1 VRVNEFS
8 ADDTFTN
15 ATADA
20 VPVETAVEG
29 YIDRR
34 LGMDR
39 NGTALAGA
47 ELIPQTTGGFLPL
60 SGILPLAGNLRMG
73 NNQIIDLATPTSPS
87 DAVTKDYVDTGLA
100 NQDELSELE
109 DTTISSPAAGEF
121 LIYKDATDGW
131 INTGFDT
138 NVANSDFSMTF
149 DATSGLMEGQIN
161 AGAIENADVSNTAGI
176 AQSKLSLQAA
186 TTFDE
191 DDGSTGWGNGTFVQ
205 STLGMSIYSDE
216 NFEVEL
222 DSATL
227 TGRVRIKALGIS
239 NDELAGSITNAKLS
253 NSSISVGDGT
263 ANVDVPLGN
272 AVRIQGTA
280 NEVSITTTEPST
292 GNVTFVIGLPSK
304 ISANVDGD
312 IYNGTDVILDVS
324 TGELTGNADS
334 ADTIKTISNSAN
346 STQYLTFVADNN
358 ASATAET
365 LRTDTGITYN
375 PNTNLLTVGGA
386 ISGGGTITAGSAS
399 TITAPGGF
407 RGPGNGSG
415 ADNGQTIGTSG
426 DIFNTVYATTFAGVA
441 TKALYADLAENY
453 KGDTDYEPG
462 TVLVFGGDEE
472 VTTTNTKGDRRVA
485 GVVTTNPAH
494 IMNSEL
500 KGEHVVGVAL
510 QGRVPTKVLGRVEK
524 GDLLVT
530 AAKAGYAIVD
540 NNPKMG
546 TVIGKALQSKQD
558 DGYGTIEV
566 VVGRV

>member
-1 VRVNEFS
+1 
-8 ADDTFTN
+8 
-15 ATADA
+15 
-20 VPVETAVEG
+20 
-29 YIDRR
+29 
-34 LGMDR
+34 
-39 NGTALAGA
+39 
-47 ELIPQTTGGFLPL
+47 
-60 SGILPLAGNLRMG
+60 
-73 NNQIIDLATPTSPS
+73 
-87 DAVTKDYVDTGLA
+87 
-100 NQDELSELE
+100 
-109 DTTISSPAAGEF
+109 
-121 LIYKDATDGW
+121 
-131 INTGFDT
+131 
-138 NVANSDFSMTF
+138 
-149 DATSGLMEGQIN
+149 
-161 AGAIENADVSNTAGI
+161 
-176 AQSKLSLQAA
+176 
-186 TTFDE
+186 
-191 DDGSTGWGNGTFVQ
+191 
-205 STLGMSIYSDE
+205 
-216 NFEVEL
+216 
-222 DSATL
+222 
-227 TGRVRIKALGIS
+227 
-239 NDELAGSITNAKLS
+239 
-253 NSSISVGDGT
+253 
-263 ANVDVPLGN
+263 
-272 AVRIQGTA
+272 
-280 NEVSITTTEPST
+280 
-292 GNVTFVIGLPSK
+292 
-304 ISANVDGD
+304 
-312 IYNGTDVILDVS
+312 
-324 TGELTGNADS
+324 
-334 ADTIKTISNSAN
+334 
-346 STQYLTFVADNN
+346 LTFVADNN